1 MPIPADGNDPFTT
14 TTLQKSLDTCASNEE
29 GNQHMTCHPKCGH
42 HSFIENKDDDDD
54 SFSTSSSSSSSVASS
69 CDSTKDSNAPLKR
82 RHQSTTSLGKRLLNY
97 RRDDDVWV
105 DISNTRLA
113 NSRLGS
119 LYAGSKFKGRQQCD
133 TSTYDV
139 SVDILH
145 VDLKESTLTGYLN
158 IKGLTSDCKELTTF
172 FEAEIIGSKYSF
184 LTRKWKAQKSTDLSH
199 WSRFPSFK
207 PYKDVFS
214 DDDFTYRPED
224 EDFIYMR
231 WKEKFLVPDHRVQN
245 VEGASFAGFY
255 YICYQRSTDQIKG
268 YYFFLH
274 QTQIVSSFQEL
285 SLKHVQER
293 SFGHFEL
300 R

>member
-1 MPIPADGNDPFTT
+1 MPVPANGNDSITC
-14 TTLQKSLDTCASNEE
+14 TLQKPLDACVSNEQD
-29 GNQHMTCHPKCGH
+29 QHMACHHPKCSQ
-42 HSFIENKDDDDD
+42 HSFIENQEDDD
-54 SFSTSSSSSSSVASS
+54 SFSTFSCSSSSITSSS
-69 CDSTKDSNAPLKR
+69 CPTKESDTQLKR
-82 RHQSTTSLGKRLLNY
+82 QSLGKKLLNY

-105 DISNTRLA
+105 DISNARVPS
-113 NSRLGS
+113 SRLGS
-119 LYAGSKFKGRQQCD
+119 LYPGSKFKGKQQCD

-184 LTRKWKAQKSTDLSH
+184 LTRKWKAQKSIDLSH

-214 DDDFTYRPED
+214 DDDFIYHPED

-285 SLKHVQER
+285 SLNHVQER

>member
-139 SVDILH
+139 SVDILA
-145 VDLKESTLTGYLN
+145 S
-158 IKGLTSDCKELTTF
+158 
-172 FEAEIIGSKYSF
+172 II
-184 LTRKWKAQKSTDLSH
+184 TRQG
-199 WSRFPSFK
+199 
-207 PYKDVFS
+207 
-214 DDDFTYRPED
+214 
-224 EDFIYMR
+224 
-231 WKEKFLVPDHRVQN
+231 Q
-245 VEGASFAGFY
+245 
-255 YICYQRSTDQIKG
+255 QRMVKI
-268 YYFFLH
+268 
-274 QTQIVSSFQEL
+274 
-285 SLKHVQER
+285 
-293 SFGHFEL
+293 
-300 R
+300 